1 MKFNI
6 TDYMVKYNENLEINN
21 VYKINKTS
29 NCKLCN
35 IEITKDYYCKKCN
48 YNLNLCIK
56 AMDYFFFT
64 IKRLNKYNSN
74 LIIDIFNNFNK
85 FINLLKLSSYEDTL
99 IYSNIINKI
108 KKLTN
113 TEKKNTSYISSNTR
127 TFIYYIFK

>member
-6 TDYMVKYNENLEINN
+6 IDYMVKYIENLEINN
-21 VYKINKTS
+21 SYQINKTC

-35 IEITKDYYCKKCN
+35 IEITKDYYCKRCN
-48 YNLNLCIK
+48 YYLILFIK
-56 AMDYFFFT
+56 AMNYFFSV

-85 FINLLKLSSYEDTL
+85 FINLLKLGSYENTL
-99 IYSNIINKI
+99 IYYNIINKI
-108 KKLTN
+108 KKLIN
-113 TEKKNTSYISSNTR
+113 TDKKNIGYINSNTR

>member
-6 TDYMVKYNENLEINN
+6 IDYMVKYNGNLEINN
-21 VYKINKTS
+21 GYKINKTS

-35 IEITKDYYCKKCN
+35 VEITKDYYCKRCN
-48 YNLNLCIK
+48 YNLNLFIK
-56 AMDYFFFT
+56 AMNYFFFI

-85 FINLLKLSSYEDTL
+85 FINLLKFDSYKNIF

-108 KKLTN
+108 KKLIN
-113 TEKKNTSYISSNTR
+113 TDKKNTGYISPNTR
-127 TFIYYIFK
+127 TFIYHIFK